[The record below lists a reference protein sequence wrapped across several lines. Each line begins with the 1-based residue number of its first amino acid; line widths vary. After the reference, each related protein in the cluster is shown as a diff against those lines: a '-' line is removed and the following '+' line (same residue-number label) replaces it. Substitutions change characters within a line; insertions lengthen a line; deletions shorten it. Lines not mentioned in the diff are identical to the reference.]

1 VVGGA
6 ERRVE
11 PGGHRPHRRLGRALG
26 DLEFLIVLLLAAGA
40 LVRVADLA
48 AIPYP
53 IVLVVGGLVIGLIPA
68 LPDVVLEPDVVFL
81 VFLPPLLHS
90 AGYAASPRELR
101 AEITALSWLTVA
113 LVLLTM
119 GAVAVVAHEL
129 VPGLSWAEA
138 FILGA
143 VVAPTDPVSAAATF
157 TRIPVP
163 ERVSLLVE
171 GEAMLND
178 ATALVAYRLAV
189 TAAVTGSFAAGSAFV
204 DFLVAAAGGVAVGV
218 AAGWLEVQVLRRQA
232 DTVLT
237 IFLTVGSAYGAYIA
251 GEELGVSGVLAA
263 VASGIYLG
271 WHAHAAFDADT
282 RLTAISFWGV
292 LVFGLNAMLFTVL
305 GLQLP
310 TLVDELRGE
319 LSLGDLTGAAFV
331 VSLTVV
337 GLRLVAQFFP
347 GAFPG
352 GSWRERLVVGWSGMR
367 GAISLAAALSI
378 PLTVDARP
386 QILYLT
392 FVVLLVTLVGQGLTL
407 PALLRAL
414 HVEGPRP
421 WTPDEAVARL
431 EAAQAALDRI
441 DELQEEGVDEERL
454 RRLRELY
461 RARFRACVA
470 VIGGQDG
477 GRPPVNPA
485 REYGE
490 LRRDLI
496 GVERETL
503 LRLRASGSVRQE
515 TMRQIERDL
524 DLEEARLRA

>member
-1 VVGGA
+1 V
-6 ERRVE
+6 
-11 PGGHRPHRRLGRALG
+11 RL
-26 DLEFLIVLLLAAGA
+26 
-40 LVRVADLA
+40 ADLA

-53 IVLVVGGLVIGLIPA
+53 IVLVVGGLAIGLVPA
-68 LPDVVLEPDVVFL
+68 LPDVALGPEVVFL
-81 VFLPPLLHS
+81 VFLPPLLHA
-90 AGYAASPRELR
+90 AGYQASPRELK
-101 AEITALSWLTVA
+101 AEVRALSYLA
-113 LVLLTM
+113 ISLVLLTM
-119 GAVAVVAHEL
+119 CAVAVVSHAL
-129 VPGLSWAEA
+129 VPGLSWQAA
-138 FILGA
+138 FVLGA

-189 TAAVTGSFAAGSAFV
+189 AAALSGTFHPADAAVDFV
-204 DFLVAAAGGVAVGV
+204 LSAAGGIAIGL
-218 AAGWLEVQVLRRQA
+218 AAGWLEVRVLRRQA
-232 DTVLT
+232 DTALT
-237 IFLTVGSAYGAYIA
+237 IFLTIGAAYGAYIA
-251 GEELGVSGVLAA
+251 AEEAGVSGVLAA
-263 VASGIYLG
+263 VTSGLYLG
-271 WHAHAAFDADT
+271 WFSHLAFDADT
-282 RLTAISFWGV
+282 RLSAIGCWQV
-292 LVFGLNAMLFTVL
+292 LVLGLNAMLFTLL

-310 TLVDELRGE
+310 GLVDDLRGE
-319 LSLGDLTGAAFV
+319 LSLGDLTGAALV
-331 VSLTVV
+331 VSLTVIA
-337 GLRLVAQFFP
+337 LRMAAQFVP

-352 GSWRERLVVGWSGMR
+352 GTWRERVVVGWSGMR
-367 GAISLAAALSI
+367 GAISLAAALSV
-378 PLTVDARP
+378 PLAVDARP

-414 HVEGPRP
+414 KVEGPRQ

-441 DELQEEGVDEERL
+441 DDLEAEGVDEDRL
-454 RRLRELY
+454 KRMRELY
-461 RARFRACVA
+461 RARFQACMA

-477 GRPPVNPA
+477 GRPPPDPR

-503 LRLRASGSVRQE
+503 LRLRNAGSLRQE
-515 TMRQIERDL
+515 TLRQIERDL
-524 DLEEARLRA
+524 DLEEARLRV

>member
-1 VVGGA
+1 V
-6 ERRVE
+6 
-11 PGGHRPHRRLGRALG
+11 RL
-26 DLEFLIVLLLAAGA
+26 
-40 LVRVADLA
+40 ADLA

-53 IVLVVGGLVIGLIPA
+53 IVLVVGGLAIGLVPA
-68 LPDVVLEPDVVFL
+68 LPNVELAPEVVFL
-81 VFLPPLLHS
+81 VFLPPLLHA
-90 AGYAASPRELR
+90 AGYAASPRELK
-101 AEITALSWLTVA
+101 AEIRALSYLA
-113 LVLLTM
+113 ISLVLLTM
-119 GAVAVVAHEL
+119 VAVAVVAHAL

-138 FILGA
+138 FVLGA

-189 TAAVTGSFAAGSAFV
+189 AAALSGTFHAGSAAV
-204 DFLVAAAGGVAVGV
+204 DFVLSAVGGIAIGL
-218 AAGWLEVQVLRRQA
+218 AAGWLEVRVLRRQA
-232 DTVLT
+232 ETALT
-237 IFLTVGSAYGAYIA
+237 IFLTVGAAYGGYIA
-251 GEELGVSGVLAA
+251 AEEAGVSGVLA
-263 VASGIYLG
+263 VVTSGLYLG
-271 WHAHAAFDADT
+271 WFSHLAFDADT
-282 RLTAISFWGV
+282 RLSALSFWGV
-292 LVFGLNAMLFTVL
+292 LVFGLNAMLFTLL

-310 TLVDELRGE
+310 GLVEELRGE
-319 LSLGDLTGAAFV
+319 LSLGDLTGAALV

-337 GLRLVAQFFP
+337 GLRVAAQFVP

-367 GAISLAAALSI
+367 GAISLAAALSV
-378 PLTVDARP
+378 PLAVDARP

-407 PALLRAL
+407 PALLHAL
-414 HVEGPRP
+414 GVEGPRP
-421 WTPDEAVARL
+421 WMPDEAIARL

-441 DELQEEGVDEERL
+441 DELEEEGVDEERL
-454 RRLRELY
+454 KRMRDLY
-461 RARFRACVA
+461 RARFRACMA

-477 GRPPVNPA
+477 GRPPPDPR

-503 LRLRASGSVRQE
+503 LRLRSAGSLRQE
-515 TMRQIERDL
+515 TLRQIERDL
-524 DLEEARLRA
+524 DLEEARLRV

>member
-1 VVGGA
+1 V
-6 ERRVE
+6 
-11 PGGHRPHRRLGRALG
+11 RL
-26 DLEFLIVLLLAAGA
+26 
-40 LVRVADLA
+40 ADLA

-53 IVLVVGGLVIGLIPA
+53 IVLVVGGLAIGLVPA
-68 LPDVVLEPDVVFL
+68 LPNVELAPEVVFL
-81 VFLPPLLHS
+81 VFLPPLLHA
-90 AGYAASPRELR
+90 AGYAASPRELK
-101 AEITALSWLTVA
+101 AEIRALSYLA
-113 LVLLTM
+113 ISLVLLTM
-119 GAVAVVAHEL
+119 VAVAVVAHAL

-138 FILGA
+138 FVLGA

-189 TAAVTGSFAAGSAFV
+189 AAALSGTFHAGSAAV
-204 DFLVAAAGGVAVGV
+204 DFVLSAVGGIAIGL
-218 AAGWLEVQVLRRQA
+218 AAGWLEVRVLRRQA
-232 DTVLT
+232 ETALT
-237 IFLTVGSAYGAYIA
+237 IFLTVGAAYGGYIA
-251 GEELGVSGVLAA
+251 AEEAGVSGVLA
-263 VASGIYLG
+263 VVTSGLYLG
-271 WHAHAAFDADT
+271 WFSHLAFDADT
-282 RLTAISFWGV
+282 RLSALSFWGV
-292 LVFGLNAMLFTVL
+292 LVFGLNAMLFTLL

-310 TLVDELRGE
+310 GLVEELRGE
-319 LSLGDLTGAAFV
+319 LSLGDLTGAALV

-337 GLRLVAQFFP
+337 GLRVAAQFVP

-367 GAISLAAALSI
+367 GAISLAAALSV
-378 PLTVDARP
+378 PLAVDARP

-407 PALLRAL
+407 PALLHAL
-414 HVEGPRP
+414 GVEGPRP
-421 WTPDEAVARL
+421 WMPDEAIARL

-441 DELQEEGVDEERL
+441 DELEEEGVDEERL
-454 RRLRELY
+454 KRMRDLY
-461 RARFRACVA
+461 RARFRACMA

-477 GRPPVNPA
+477 GRPPPDPR

-496 GVERETL
+496 GVERATL
-503 LRLRASGSVRQE
+503 LRLRSAGSLRQE
-515 TMRQIERDL
+515 TLRQIERDL
-524 DLEEARLRA
+524 DLEEARLRV

>member
-1 VVGGA
+1 VVARA
-6 ERRVE
+6 ERRIE
-11 PGGHRPHRRLGRALG
+11 LGGHRPHRRLGRALG

-40 LVRVADLA
+40 LVRLADFA

-53 IVLVVGGLVIGLIPA
+53 IVLVVGGLAIGLIPA
-68 LPDVVLEPDVVFL
+68 LPDVELEPDVVFL
-81 VFLPPLLHS
+81 VFLPPLLHA
-90 AGYAASPRELR
+90 AGYQASPRELR
-101 AEITALSWLTVA
+101 AEIRALGYLTLS
-113 LVLLTM
+113 LVLLTTF
-119 GAVAVVAHEL
+119 AVAVVAHEL
-129 VPGLSWAEA
+129 VPGLGWAEA

-157 TRIPVP
+157 SRIPVP

-189 TAAVTGSFAAGSAFV
+189 TAAVSGSFVAGEAFV
-204 DFLVAAAGGVAVGV
+204 DFVLSAAGGLAIGV

-232 DTVLT
+232 DTALT
-237 IFLTVGSAYGAYIA
+237 IFLTIGAAYGAYIA
-251 GEELGVSGVLAA
+251 GEEAGVSGVLAA
-263 VASGIYLG
+263 VASGLYLG
-271 WHAHAAFDADT
+271 WFSHVAFDADT
-282 RLTAISFWGV
+282 RLTAIGFWQV
-292 LVFGLNAMLFTVL
+292 LVFGLNAMLFTLL
-305 GLQLP
+305 GLQFP
-310 TLVDELRGE
+310 GLVDELGAE

-331 VSLTVV
+331 VSLTVI
-337 GLRLVAQFFP
+337 GLRIAGQFLP

-378 PLTVDARP
+378 PLSIDARP

-407 PALLRAL
+407 PGLLRAL

-441 DELQEEGVDEERL
+441 DELEDEGVDEDRL

-461 RARFRACVA
+461 RARFRACMA

-477 GRPPVNPA
+477 GRPPVNPLRA
-485 REYGE
+485 YGE

-496 GVERETL
+496 GVERDTL
-503 LRLRASGSVRQE
+503 LRLRAAGTLRQE

-524 DLEEARLRA
+524 DLEEARLRL